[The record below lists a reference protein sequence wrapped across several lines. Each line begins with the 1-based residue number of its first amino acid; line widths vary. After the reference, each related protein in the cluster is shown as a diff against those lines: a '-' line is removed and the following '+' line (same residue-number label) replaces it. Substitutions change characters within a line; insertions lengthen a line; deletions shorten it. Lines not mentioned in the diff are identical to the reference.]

1 MAKNTRRYDLIA
13 SIGDTC
19 ATSLYLRRNKL
30 QYASYP
36 LDWVGYDPFLWKID
50 LLTHHFA
57 DFMNLEDFSPMERPK
72 DGGDVNCDTY
82 INTRTGCCFWHDFP
96 IGIPI
101 EQSYPSV
108 KEKYR
113 RRIKRLFDRINKSQD
128 ILFIW
133 FSPQSNLEDSEII
146 AGQQK
151 LAAYFAPRNINLLI
165 IEDDK
170 TTLEIKEQ
178 KLSDKISRI
187 RYHMF
192 SPTPKS
198 IVSHVLGNV
207 ALGTEIFKRLQLK
220 TPWWFAPAHKLIR
233 CIPNQSLKKK
243 LRKKLYNY

>member
-1 MAKNTRRYDLIA
+1 MAKKTRKYDLIA
-13 SIGDTC
+13 SIGDSC

-30 QYASYP
+30 QFASYP
-36 LDWVGYDPFLWKID
+36 LDWIGKDPFLWKVE

-57 DFMNLEDFSPMERPK
+57 DFMNLEDFAPMERPE
-72 DGGDVNCDTY
+72 DGGDVHCDAY
-82 INTRTGCCFWHDFP
+82 KNTRTGCYFWHDFP
-96 IGIPI
+96 IGVPI
-101 EQSYPSV
+101 EQSYPAIR
-108 KEKYR
+108 EKYQ
-113 RRIKRLFDRINKSQD
+113 RRIERLFDRINKSQD

-133 FSPQSNLEDSEII
+133 FSPWSDLKDEELI

-151 LAAYFAPRNINLLI
+151 LADYFAPRNINILV

-170 TTLEIKEQ
+170 TTLEIKEH
-178 KLSDKISRI
+178 KLSDNITRI

-207 ALGTEIFKRLQLK
+207 VLGTQIFKPYKLQ
-220 TPWWFAPAHKLIR
+220 TPWWFTPAYRLIR
-233 CIPNQSLKKK
+233 CIPSQKIKKK